1 MVFDKQAW
9 VDVKGILR
17 KILHLIRE
25 WRLLFKEDR
34 ELFFRGADTDTIE
47 NRKRLKLS
55 RKGQLPI
62 WMVQPEQM
70 KVNSQVILS

>member
-34 ELFFRGADTDTIE
+34 ELEMTWSSSLEGLIRAP
-47 NRKRLKLS
+47 LKIKS
-55 RKGQLPI
+55 G
-62 WMVQPEQM
+62 
-70 KVNSQVILS
+70 

>member
-1 MVFDKQAW
+1 LGRCERYTEKDPAPDQGMEVAIQGGQGAGDDI
-9 VDVKGILR
+9 VI
-17 KILHLIRE
+17 
-25 WRLLFKEDR
+25 
-34 ELFFRGADTDTIE
+34 FFRGADTDTIE

>member
-34 ELFFRGADTDTIE
+34 ELEMT
-47 NRKRLKLS
+47 
-55 RKGQLPI
+55 
-62 WMVQPEQM
+62 
-70 KVNSQVILS
+70 